1 MFSQHGFHINF
12 YLFVLYWGYLMTK
25 EVDFMNLYHLRY
37 FTALAHL
44 EHYTR
49 AAAQL
54 NITQPNLSYA
64 INALEQELGVTLF
77 EKEGRN
83 VVLTRCGKEFLDEV
97 EKSLSILD
105 SSIHKMQLLGRGEGQ
120 VELGFIYTLGV
131 EYIPQ
136 TLAAFF
142 QTPEGEHVRFQFH
155 DGTTADLIAKLKG
168 DICDVVFCSYAEN
181 EPEIAFVPVSS
192 QDLLLIVPAGH
203 PLAAKDSADLA
214 ETLPYPQIYSSQRS
228 GLRPIVDHM
237 FEMIH
242 AVPRIAMEITE
253 DQVIAGF
260 VAAGFGIALVPDM
273 PVLNQLPV
281 KKISIINHG
290 RERRFYMA
298 YKKDRYQTPAVSN
311 FIRYV
316 KDSLPSVP
324 PGRG

>member
-1 MFSQHGFHINF
+1 
-12 YLFVLYWGYLMTK
+12 
-25 EVDFMNLYHLRY
+25 MNLYHLRY
-37 FTALAHL
+37 FVALAHL

-54 NITQPNLSYA
+54 HITQPNLSYA

-83 VVLTRCGKEFLDEV
+83 VVLTRCGREFLAET

-105 SSIHKMQLLGRGEGQ
+105 SSIHKMQLIGRGEGQ

-136 TLAAFF
+136 TLASFF
-142 QTPEGEHVRFQFH
+142 QTPEGKGVRFQFH

-168 DICDVVFCSYAEN
+168 KICDVVFCSYAEH
-181 EPEIAFVPVSS
+181 EPEITFVLVSS
-192 QDLLLIVPAGH
+192 QDLILIVPDGH
-203 PLAAKDSADLA
+203 PLADRDTVDLA
-214 ETLPYPQIYSSQRS
+214 ETVPYPQVYSSQRS

-237 FEMIH
+237 FEKIQ

-253 DQVIAGF
+253 DQAVAGF
-260 VAAGFGIALVPDM
+260 VAAGFGIAVVPDM

-281 KKISIINHG
+281 KKIAITNPG

-298 YKKDRYQTPAVSN
+298 YKKDQYQTPAVFN
-311 FIRYV
+311 FIRHV
-316 KDSLPSVP
+316 KESLPSVP

>member
-1 MFSQHGFHINF
+1 
-12 YLFVLYWGYLMTK
+12 
-25 EVDFMNLYHLRY
+25 MNLYHLRY
-37 FTALAHL
+37 FVALAHL

-54 NITQPNLSYA
+54 HITQPNLSYA

-83 VVLTRCGKEFLDEV
+83 VVLTRCGKEFLAET

-105 SSIHKMQLLGRGEGQ
+105 SSIHKMQLTGRGEGQ

-155 DGTTADLIAKLKG
+155 DGTTADLIAKLKEK
-168 DICDVVFCSYAEN
+168 ICDVVFCSYAEN
-181 EPEIAFVPVSS
+181 EPEITFVLVSA
-192 QDLLLIVPAGH
+192 QDLILIVPAGH
-203 PLAAKDSADLA
+203 PLADKDRIDLA
-214 ETLPYPQIYSSQRS
+214 ETVPYPQVYSSQRS
-228 GLRPIVDHM
+228 GLRPIIDHM
-237 FEMIH
+237 YEKIQ
-242 AVPRIAMEITE
+242 AIPRIAMEITE
-253 DQVIAGF
+253 DQAVAGF

-273 PVLNQLPV
+273 PVLSQLPV
-281 KKISIINHG
+281 KKIAITSPD

-298 YKKDRYQTPAVSN
+298 YRKDQYQTPAVSN
-311 FIRYV
+311 FIRFV

-324 PGRG
+324 SGRG